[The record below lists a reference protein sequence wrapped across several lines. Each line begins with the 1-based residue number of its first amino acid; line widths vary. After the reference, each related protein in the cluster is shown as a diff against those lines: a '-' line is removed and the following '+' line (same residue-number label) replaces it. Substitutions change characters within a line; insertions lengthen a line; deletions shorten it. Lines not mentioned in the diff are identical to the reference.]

1 MKFEAK
7 SLNVAF
13 PPCAVYQ
20 TPASERR
27 APRGEHIICDNPV
40 MACEEKQ
47 WLGSE
52 YEMATKNFSKAV
64 SELQQ
69 QMGISSRAEYDRLA
83 RAADEARVKSEQA
96 RLALEQHIGA
106 HRC

>member
-27 APRGEHIICDNPV
+27 APLGEHIICDNPV

-47 WLGSE
+47 RLGSE
-52 YEMATKNFSKAV
+52 YEIATKNFSQAV
-64 SELQQ
+64 SELQE